1 LIAIRADENG
11 VGAFTGLSLALAL
24 IFGLI
29 SWRERSGYK
38 IAMAI
43 LAMVALF
50 GVVVVPFVLY
60 RAARSRSEAQ
70 AAQQEQAVRMAE
82 LQRVQAEKKQMADHE
97 QWLNTPVGER
107 AKAAAEAKAKEAAE
121 RLGNKPIVDAHN
133 NLLAQGGV
141 GDAKPTEA
149 IAVRGSIRRYQDCIG
164 SVESS
169 NSVVFYIPA
178 PAAEEV
184 IKKLGGGNP
193 LPVEVFVQD
202 TNKLGHGILLAVDR
216 QVDPTTGTVKCKA
229 SLQPEPDRVVLINQY
244 VSVRLLLEM
253 KHDVVIVPATALI
266 HDIPD
271 RVLVINP
278 DRSFSVREV
287 VVGITDGTNAEIQS
301 GLQLGETVVG
311 NNAGMLEETRHTTS
325 ANPGPPVSFTVIPL
339 TNGWLSYQ
347 WQLDGTNLRYQ
358 WFDNATN
365 ITVRTNQDG
374 TLLLINSGSNSTA
387 KTNP

>member
-1 LIAIRADENG
+1 
-11 VGAFTGLSLALAL
+11 
-24 IFGLI
+24 
-29 SWRERSGYK
+29 
-38 IAMAI
+38 
-43 LAMVALF
+43 
-50 GVVVVPFVLY
+50 
-60 RAARSRSEAQ
+60 
-70 AAQQEQAVRMAE
+70 MAE